1 MIALTQLAAERN
13 LPRETVLSAIEA
25 ALVSAYKKDS
35 IMTGQDISVQ
45 LDPATGDVAVYILKT
60 VVEEIEDPQFH
71 ILKKDAEKIRP
82 AWRSETA
89 FRRTCCPRTPAASPP
104 RQRSRW

>member
-1 MIALTQLAAERN
+1 MLSRN
-13 LPRETVLSAIEA
+13 WPLNATYRGRTVLSAIEA

-60 VVEEIEDPQFH
+60 VVEGDRGTH
-71 ILKKDAEKIRP
+71 
-82 AWRSETA
+82 SST
-89 FRRTCCPRTPAASPP
+89 S
-104 RQRSRW
+104 